1 LLRKRRRESVG
12 PSPPAT
18 QVVERRRAVAHR

>member
-1 LLRKRRRESVG
+1 LLRKRRRESCG

-18 QVVERRRAVAHR
+18 QVIGIRRAVAHR